1 MPNSESKPDK
11 LVIVVHGVGD
21 PLPGETL
28 SLFARS
34 LADPDQPLLETD
46 QTLWLE
52 EKSGDADHI
61 KTFPAHRRSL
71 VRSGETIELCETFW
85 GDLSRVSRGWLG
97 VVQGI
102 FKIIFGLRYVAYV
115 AADQPGVAAH
125 WLKKLGLMSSR
136 VLHGPVLAVTCFLGL
151 LIAAVC
157 GTHAVWPESHKFRLW
172 TTIVILG
179 CSGVSAMAAEIGGRL
194 TRSRVVER
202 FWFWLHVTVAF
213 VTGVM
218 LIRLFWLD
226 EYFPEIAHSCEV
238 HPGLLWYCRVLL
250 VLLGMLWFIE
260 IQVIVAMG
268 TCWAL
273 AIRSRKTFNRAL
285 HVGFLLPALAIG
297 VWAQVIPMT
306 WLGAKESIAALADLE
321 EFSSVFDA
329 SIPFLGVQFA
339 MLAVLLLTV
348 CVVIARYAT
357 WRARKPV
364 TAFNEG
370 RRAPRLIVN
379 GSLQSALAI
388 CTMAGVALVSSLWIS
403 NTIRSYYP
411 VVPTA
416 HAAASGTTLAK
427 GISAVVE
434 SDPLGESTMLGQLM
448 SQANGYAIAAVVPL
462 GGLLFFALPHLR
474 PGFDILLDV
483 VNHFYFRP
491 TNVADVLDDDDEFDI
506 SETTFH
512 NGTLFFSR
520 REELHGRLRKI
531 LSHYRDEYTHLPEL
545 VIMAHSQGTMV
556 AIETLNDK
564 DLLWLNNSFAK
575 ISLVTMGSPFSHLY
589 QHYFGQCYPPLDQP
603 FWASLRQRVDHWVN
617 VFRVDDFVGTEID
630 FPQDG
635 EVEAANFDRELQE
648 HSLKAVGAGDFDNP
662 FDNAPDTATQSI
674 RSNVT
679 YENHVVGARGHVNYW
694 TDREVLAILSERV
707 FHVPKTKP
715 AKRAA

>member
-1 MPNSESKPDK
+1 M
-11 LVIVVHGVGD
+11 
-21 PLPGETL
+21 PGETL

-52 EKSGDADHI
+52 EKSNDVNHI

-71 VRSGETIELCETFW
+71 SRSGESIELCETFW

-97 VVQGI
+97 IVQGI
-102 FKIIFGLRYVAYV
+102 FQIVFGLRYVAYV
-115 AADQPGVAAH
+115 AADQPGAAAH

-157 GTHAVWPESHKFRLW
+157 GTHVVWPESHKFRLW

-179 CSGVSAMAAEIGGRL
+179 CSGMSLLAAEIGSRL

-202 FWFWLHVTVAF
+202 FWFWVNVTVAF
-213 VTGVM
+213 VTSVM

-226 EYFPEIAHSCEV
+226 QYFPEIAHSCEV

-268 TCWAL
+268 VCWAL
-273 AIRSRKTFNRAL
+273 AIRNKKTFNPAL

-297 VWAQVIPMT
+297 IWAQVIPMT
-306 WLGAKESIAALADLE
+306 WLGAKESIAALAHLE

-339 MLAVLLLTV
+339 MMAVLLLTI
-348 CVVIARYAT
+348 CAVVVRYAT

-364 TAFNEG
+364 KAFNRG
-370 RRAPRLIVN
+370 GRAPRLIVN
-379 GSLQSALAI
+379 GSLQSVLAI
-388 CTMAGVALVSSLWIS
+388 CTMAGVVLVSSLWLS
-403 NTIRSYYP
+403 NTIGTYYP
-411 VVPTA
+411 DSSTA
-416 HAAASGTTLAK
+416 HASHSHSDSNLDSQSSLVQTD
-427 GISAVVE
+427 SNAV
-434 SDPLGESTMLGQLM
+434 DPDLLGETSLLGQLM

-491 TNVADVLDDDDEFDI
+491 TNVEDVLDDDDEFDI

-520 REELHGRLRKI
+520 REQLHGRLRRI
-531 LSHYRDEYTHLPEL
+531 LAHYRDEYTHYPEL
-545 VIMAHSQGTMV
+545 VIVAHSQGTMI

-564 DLLWLNNSFAK
+564 DLHWLNNSFSK
-575 ISLVTMGSPFSHLY
+575 ISLVTMGSPFHHLY
-589 QHYFGQCYPPLDQP
+589 QHYFGQCYPSLDQP
-603 FWASLRQRVDHWVN
+603 FWASLRRRVDHWVN

-630 FPQDG
+630 FPKDG
-635 EVEAANFDRELQE
+635 EVAAADLDRELRNDG
-648 HSLKAVGAGDFDNP
+648 LKTTEAIEFDDRFNR
-662 FDNAPDTATQSI
+662 APDTATQSI
-674 RSNVT
+674 RSTVE
-679 YENHVVGARGHVNYW
+679 YENHVVGARGHMHYW
-694 TDREVLAILSERV
+694 TDREVLSILSERV
-707 FHVPKTKP
+707 FDLQQAKSR
-715 AKRAA
+715 KRAA